1 MNFNRRI
8 GVRFTD
14 EIQARI
20 VPNQP
25 SQKTEIR
32 VTLFSSPHLPLG
44 DSYVRNF

>member
-14 EIQARI
+14 EIQVRI

-25 SQKTEIR
+25 SQKTEIP
-32 VTLFSSPHLPLG
+32 VTLFGSPHSPLG
-44 DSYVRNF
+44 DSHVRNF